1 MLCILSLIVS
11 SVLGIFFASYRKL
24 AKESLNCL
32 LQKAKTGK
40 CDADLNTRLKSTI
53 VSKAMKRDK
62 RLAKFLNNYIEYI
75 SWALIL
81 VFLISVVYLGLGIY
95 NYIVFGHCG
104 GPQATGGCAFEQASN
119 LWIVEEI
126 KESIKFWIP

>member
-1 MLCILSLIVS
+1 MLCLLSLIVS
-11 SVLGIFFASYRKL
+11 AFLGIFFASYREL

-32 LQKAKTGK
+32 LQKARTGE
-40 CDADLNTRLKSTI
+40 CDADLNTRLKSTV

-75 SWALIL
+75 SWALII
-81 VFLISVVYLGLGIY
+81 VFVISAAYLGLGIY
-95 NYIVFGHCG
+95 NYAVYGHCG
-104 GPQATGGCAFEQASN
+104 GPQASGGCALEQASQ

-126 KESIKFWIP
+126 KESISFWMP